1 MLSKQELSEI
11 EQLPELLREKILRV
25 FNSPLYSDWDAM
37 DTFITRKWKE
47 LKDNDFNIIFT
58 SEEDSD
64 KKTPVE
70 KLVQMGVSAR
80 QEAETALKYAK
91 ELRSLRK
98 ECEELREELTDD
110 EQQKAK
116 SKVVTA
122 KDLRKS
128 ALG

>member
-58 SEEDSD
+58 AEKDSD
-64 KKTPVE
+64 KSTQVE
-70 KLVQMGVSAR
+70 KLVQMGASAR

>member
-58 SEEDSD
+58 AEEDSD

>member
-25 FNSPLYSDWDAM
+25 FNSPLYTDWDAM
-37 DTFITRKWKE
+37 DTFITRKWRE

-58 SEEDSD
+58 AEEDAD

-70 KLVQMGVSAR
+70 KLVQMGASAR